1 MADIIKM
8 QTINCSNIDQSRLCS
23 LDLEVIDGPTM
34 PLIHQSARFLLIN
47 RGKGTIK
54 IQNTEYPLK
63 ENSLVAIL
71 PWEISEV
78 TVVEEP
84 LQYYLL
90 IYKFD
95 ILNQAIKS
103 FYNIENELLKII
115 QEMPK
120 LRVADCDNQQA
131 DKIRNIFLLIRDEMG
146 IESAMKIVQP
156 KPLSG
161 VYVTSL
167 LTELIVLFLRIG
179 SDNLPECKEASP
191 IDRSEIFRYMYT
203 HLNEKLTLK
212 LLAQIFYMSE
222 SSVSSYITQITGLS
236 FFDLLNEM
244 RIGKTVNYLL
254 YTDFTLEELA
264 EIMGYVDASHISK
277 VFAARIGMKAN
288 EYRRTYQKIN
298 NICDIEKSR
307 ASYAVVSFI
316 YRNYQEHLTAK
327 TVAEQFGVS
336 IGDLHLILLQQVEK
350 NFEDFLNFV
359 RINRACELLLK
370 TTKSVIDIAVEVGYN
385 NTKTLNRNFLKL
397 KMMTPGKFRESVTFQ
412 ENSLT

>member
-8 QTINCSNIDQSRLCS
+8 QTVNCSNIDQSRLCS
-23 LDLEVIDGPTM
+23 LDLEVIDSPTM

-47 RGKGTIK
+47 QGKGTIK
-54 IQNTEYPLK
+54 IQNIEYELK

-78 TVVEEP
+78 TSVEEP

-95 ILNQAIKS
+95 ILNQAIRS
-103 FYNIENELLKII
+103 FYNVDNELLNII
-115 QEMPK
+115 QEMPR
-120 LRVADCDNQQA
+120 LRVADCDPHRA
-131 DKIRNIFLLIRDEMG
+131 DKIRTIVLALRDELG
-146 IESAMKIVQP
+146 IESAVKIMPP

-167 LTELIVLFLRIG
+167 LTELIVLFLRAG
-179 SDNLPECKEASP
+179 NEGLPARESAVCP

-212 LLAQIFYMSE
+212 LLAHLFYMSE
-222 SSVSSYITQITGLS
+222 SSISSYITQVTGLS

-244 RIGKTVNYLL
+244 RVGKTISYLL
-254 YTDFTLEELA
+254 YTDFSLEELA

-277 VFAARIGMKAN
+277 VFAARVGMKAN

-298 NICDIEKSR
+298 NICDIDKSR
-307 ASYAVVSFI
+307 QSYAVVSYI
-316 YRNYQEHLTAK
+316 YRNCQEHLTARA
-327 TVAEQFGVS
+327 VAEQFGVS
-336 IGDLHLILLQQVEK
+336 VGDLHLVLLQQVEK

-370 TTKSVIDIAVEVGYN
+370 TNKSVIDIAVEVGYN
-385 NTKTLNRNFLKL
+385 NTKTLTRNFLKL
-397 KMMTPGKFRESVTFQ
+397 KMMTPGSFRQSVKFQ
-412 ENSLT
+412 ENGL